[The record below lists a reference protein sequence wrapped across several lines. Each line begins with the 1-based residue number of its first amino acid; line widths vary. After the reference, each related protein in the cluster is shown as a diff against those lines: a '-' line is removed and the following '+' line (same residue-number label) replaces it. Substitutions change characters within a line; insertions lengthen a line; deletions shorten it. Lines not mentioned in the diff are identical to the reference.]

1 MSTARQYNPITVQD
15 YLESESSGTTKHEYV
30 DGRVYAMAGAS
41 NVHNRI
47 ASRVLGALYQ
57 QLANASCEA
66 YNSDTKIR
74 VCAQQRTYFYY
85 PDASVVCQSNPDKD
99 TYQDQP
105 VVIVE
110 VISES
115 TRRIDEGEKLDRYLT
130 IDSLDTYVL
139 LEQVKHEARVF
150 QRDGGQFRESIFS
163 EVNSVVPLPKVGA
176 VLDLAEIYVGI
187 QFPMS
192 E

>member
-1 MSTARQYNPITVQD
+1 MSTASHHQPISVSD
-15 YLESESSGTTKHEYV
+15 YLHGEQTATRKHEYV

-57 QLANASCEA
+57 QLANVSCEA

-74 VCAQQRTYFYY
+74 VCAHQRTYFYY

-139 LEQVKHEARVF
+139 LEQVNHSARVF
-150 QRDGGQFRESIFS
+150 QREGYQFRESIFG
-163 EVNSVVPLPKVGA
+163 EDNSVVPLPKIGA
-176 VLDLAEIYVGI
+176 VLDFAEIYAGI
-187 QFPMS
+187 QFPLS